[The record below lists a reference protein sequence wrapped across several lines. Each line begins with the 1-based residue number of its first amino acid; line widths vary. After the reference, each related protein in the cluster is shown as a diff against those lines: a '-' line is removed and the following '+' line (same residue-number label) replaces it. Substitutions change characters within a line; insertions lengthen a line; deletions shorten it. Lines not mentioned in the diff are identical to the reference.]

1 MNMVQA
7 TGDGGVPG
15 PSTAMNGT
23 ALVGGLIMDGD
34 KASILHAVLFAFA
47 ILIMF
52 PFNVILVGFFRTT
65 KLHMWFSGLIM
76 VFVVTA
82 FALGIYVS
90 GEYNRV
96 SNLCKVLLCQSYSAM
111 EESRRIVLTPGD

>member
-1 MNMVQA
+1 MNMVHA

-23 ALVGGLIMDGD
+23 ELVGGLIMDGD

-52 PFNVILVGFFRTT
+52 PLNVILVGFFRTT
-65 KLHMWFSGLIM
+65 KLHIWFSGLIM
-76 VFVVTA
+76 VFVFTA

-96 SNLCKVLLCQSYSAM
+96 SNLCKLSFAKLTWRWR
-111 EESRRIVLTPGD
+111 SRNVSF